1 MKNINKLLVALLV
14 LATLVVA
21 LVAIPASAEDGANE
35 SLLPEAE
42 VTDIRDQLTDAD
54 PLLTFALNFKIKDY
68 ENFTDEYIESL
79 FNAYGDYY
87 VDYILTVEGLSDDN
101 VTFNANGGA
110 DGYLAGQYD
119 DWSDNW
125 VTVPFEDVTINNGDS
140 LYIMEY
146 AASLMGKGGLRM
158 TLEEIATVVMDFDCG
173 IFFTDEFLAANHDM
187 KVTLQLVIFDEDA
200 EGNVVDDTILAE
212 RVFYTTDA
220 VDLPEAQVS
229 DITNPDLTFALN
241 FQIKD
246 VDSFSER
253 YLNTL
258 MAVYGEYYVD
268 YVITIKGLSDAD
280 ATFNANGGADG
291 YLAGQYDAWSTAWV
305 NVPFDDVTINN
316 GDSLYIMETAAGLMG
331 KQGLRFKLW
340 EIAEIVKDF
349 DCGIFFEHDFLVA
362 NPEMEVVL
370 ELKIF
375 REVNGEISNSTT
387 LAEEHFFTK
396 DLVDLP
402 EAEVTDISDQ
412 VVDPDLTYALNF
424 KIKDFD
430 KFSDE
435 YIELLLAVY
444 GNYYVDYV
452 ISIEG
457 LIDSEAVFNAN
468 GGEGVDGFLAGQY
481 DAWSENWVCVPF
493 ENTSIPNNG
502 SLYIM
507 ETAAKMLGESGLRYK
522 LWEIA
527 EIVKDFDCGIYFTP
541 EFMANNP
548 DMIVTLELIVFKE
561 DAEGNTTE
569 EYVLAKNVFGAKEED
584 DGCNHIFEIK
594 DDGHLY
600 VSTDDGLT
608 WKDLGQVVGNDGN
621 DGTDGTDGVGIDTVV
636 VTPIEGGNKVTIT
649 LTNGNTFVFDVM
661 NGTDGEDGKDGED
674 GEDGED
680 GKDGVTP
687 KFELRDDGHL
697 YVSYDNGASWTD
709 LGKVV
714 GEDGKDDEDGE
725 DGAPGQ
731 DGEDGKDGEDGT
743 PGQDGEDGEDGKDGL
758 GIASIEI
765 NANGEL
771 IITYTDG
778 TSKNLGNVMGSNG
791 SNGADGEDGK
801 DGEDG
806 APGADGEDG
815 KDGVDGKTPS
825 FKLDENGDLFIR
837 YSEDDEW
844 TLLGNIKG
852 QTGDK
857 GDNGADGEDGKDGL
871 NIQIP
876 TSNGNLDT
884 IVLIIIAAVSIVA
897 IATVAIVV
905 LSNRNSYCKPW
916 WLI

>member
-1 MKNINKLLVALLV
+1 MKNFSKIFVAMLV

-21 LVAIPASAEDGANE
+21 LVALPANAENGANE

-42 VTDIRDQLTDAD
+42 VTDIRGSLTEND
-54 PLLTFALNFKIKDY
+54 PDLTFALNFAIKGY
-68 ENFTDEYIESL
+68 EDFTDEYLEAL

-87 VDYILTVEGLSDDN
+87 VDYIITIEGLTSDSA
-101 VTFNANGGA
+101 VFNANSDTA

-119 DWSDNW
+119 AWSENW
-125 VTVPFEDVTINNGDS
+125 VTVPFEDVTLNNGES
-140 LYIMEY
+140 LYIMET
-146 AASLMGKGGLRM
+146 AGRMLGQSGLRM
-158 TLEEIATVVMDFDCG
+158 TLQEIAEIVVDFDCG
-173 IFFTDEFLAANHDM
+173 IFLTDDFLSKNPDM
-187 KVTLQLVIFDEDA
+187 KLTLQLVVFDEDG
-200 EGNVVDDTILAE
+200 EGNIIDNNVLATKTY
-212 RVFYTTDA
+212 YTTDA
-220 VDLPEAQVS
+220 VDLPEAQVT

-246 VDSFSER
+246 VDNFTEK

-268 YVITIKGLSDAD
+268 YVITIKGLSDTE

-291 YLAGQYDAWSTAWV
+291 YLAGQYDAWSENWV
-305 NVPFDDVTINN
+305 TVPFDDVTIAN
-316 GDSLYIMETAAGLMG
+316 GDSLYIMETAASMLG

-340 EIAEIVKDF
+340 EIAEIVRDF
-349 DCGIFFEHDFLVA
+349 DCGIFFEHEFLVA

-375 REVNGEISNSTT
+375 REVNGEIINSTT
-387 LAEEHFFTK
+387 LAEDHFFTK
-396 DLVDLP
+396 DLVELP
-402 EAEVTDISDQ
+402 EAEVTDITNT
-412 VVDPDLTYALNF
+412 VVDPDLTFALNF
-424 KIKDFD
+424 KIKDID
-430 KFSDE
+430 TFSEE
-435 YIELLLAVY
+435 YLELLMAVY
-444 GNYYVDYV
+444 GEYYVDY
-452 ISIEG
+452 IITIEG
-457 LIDSEAVFNAN
+457 LIDSEAVFNA
-468 GGEGVDGFLAGQY
+468 DGNADGYLAGQY

-507 ETAAKMLGESGLRYK
+507 ETAANMMGKNGLRYK

-527 EIVKDFDCGIYFTP
+527 DIVRDFDCGIYFTP

-548 DMIVTLELIVFKE
+548 DMVVTLELVMFKE
-561 DAEGNTTE
+561 DAQGNIYDAT
-569 EYVLAKNVFGAKEED
+569 VLAKNVFGANESDNNE
-584 DGCNHIFEIK
+584 CNHIFEIK

-600 VSTDDGLT
+600 VSTDGGNT
-608 WKDLGQVVGNDGN
+608 WQDLGQVVGNNGN
-621 DGTDGTDGVGIDTVV
+621 DGADGSNGADGLGIASII

-649 LTNGNTFVFDVM
+649 LTNGMKYEFDVM
-661 NGTDGEDGKDGED
+661 NGTDGED

-680 GKDGVTP
+680 GKDAVTP

-714 GEDGKDDEDGE
+714 GEDGKDGEDGE

-731 DGEDGKDGEDGT
+731 DGEDGEDGA

-758 GIASIEI
+758 GIANIEI

-791 SNGADGEDGK
+791 SNGTDGEDG
-801 DGEDG
+801 E
-806 APGADGEDG
+806 DGEDG

-897 IATVAIVV
+897 IVTVAIVV
-905 LSNRNSYCKPW
+905 ISNRNSYCKPW

>member
-21 LVAIPASAEDGANE
+21 LVAIPTSAEDGANE

-661 NGTDGEDGKDGED
+661 NGTDGEDG
-674 GEDGED
+674 ED
-680 GKDGVTP
+680 GKDG
-687 KFELRDDGHL
+687 
-697 YVSYDNGASWTD
+697 
-709 LGKVV
+709 
-714 GEDGKDDEDGE
+714 EDGE

-743 PGQDGEDGEDGKDGL
+743 PGQDGE
-758 GIASIEI
+758 
-765 NANGEL
+765 
-771 IITYTDG
+771 
-778 TSKNLGNVMGSNG
+778 
-791 SNGADGEDGK
+791 
-801 DGEDG
+801 
-806 APGADGEDG
+806 DGEDG

-876 TSNGNLDT
+876 TSNGNIDA